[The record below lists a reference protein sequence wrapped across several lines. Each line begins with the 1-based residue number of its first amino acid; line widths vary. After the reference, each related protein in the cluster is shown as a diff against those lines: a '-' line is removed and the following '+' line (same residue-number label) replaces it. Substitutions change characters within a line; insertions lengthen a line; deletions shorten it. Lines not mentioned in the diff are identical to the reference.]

1 MLTIYDN
8 ATRIQCFIVRSPRE
22 ISTVS
27 ESHNPRASE
36 PQSLIIPEPQS
47 LKILRL
53 SFKEEHGYTFID
65 KSFLTM
71 FTGVKILSRVRERTL
86 ENSVNKQDLGVKR
99 RA

>member
-1 MLTIYDN
+1 MNILSITIYS
-8 ATRIQCFIVRSPRE
+8 RCSPFT
-22 ISTVS
+22 ITQL
-27 ESHNPRASE
+27 ESSVLSYAALVKFRLS
-36 PQSLIIPEPQS
+36 QSLIIPEPQS

-99 RA
+99 QA